1 MYVHNVGTHHDVY
14 IYIYNLASSWVCM
27 HIKLKKETN
36 NMYSNSDVVNTQY
49 YWNNRYN
56 IISLLLLLKMWLISL
71 SEVFVCVS
79 PTNNN
84 EVSAMFNY

>member
-1 MYVHNVGTHHDVY
+1 
-14 IYIYNLASSWVCM
+14 M

-84 EVSAMFNY
+84 EVPAMFNY